1 VPTSE
6 TLYPISAYEL
16 ADACTA
22 LGLFPR
28 REGEDPMDSKRNY
41 VSKRLHGSSLAELV
55 ELGQRV
61 AELYGSERL

>member
-1 VPTSE
+1 
-6 TLYPISAYEL
+6 
-16 ADACTA
+16 
-22 LGLFPR
+22 
-28 REGEDPMDSKRNY
+28 MDSKRNY